1 MNLFTNKQTDFFLQ
15 THEEFKKVMNGF
27 RYRDQEKH
35 NASVMFVNEDVR
47 NLPREID
54 WRKKGYVTAVKNQV
68 NIFAFWFPSY

>member
-1 MNLFTNKQTDFFLQ
+1 
-15 THEEFKKVMNGF
+15 MNGF

-35 NASVMFVNEDVR
+35 NASVMFVNEDVQ
-47 NLPREID
+47 NLPKEID